1 MLTIEEKTQRN
12 WAMATH
18 LSALAIC
25 FVAIPL
31 GNIWGPLIVWLWKR
45 HEIPGVEE
53 HGKAALNFHI
63 SIVLYLLIGAIVL
76 GVPLLILT
84 FVPFLGLLT
93 IPLLWL
99 MGVVGSLIILVEII
113 LTIIAAV
120 KASDGSTFNYP
131 LSLKLIK

>member
-1 MLTIEEKTQRN
+1 M
-12 WAMATH
+12 
-18 LSALAIC
+18 
-25 FVAIPL
+25 
-31 GNIWGPLIVWLWKR
+31 
-45 HEIPGVEE
+45 
-53 HGKAALNFHI
+53 
-63 SIVLYLLIGAIVL
+63 
-76 GVPLLILT
+76 LILT

-120 KASDGSTFNYP
+120 KASDGSMFNYP

>member
-12 WAMATH
+12 WAMAAH
-18 LSALAIC
+18 LAALAIC

-45 HEIPGVEE
+45 HEVPGVDE

>member
-18 LSALAIC
+18 LAALAIC

-45 HEIPGVEE
+45 HEVPGVDE

-120 KASDGSTFNYP
+120 KASDGSMFNYP